1 MFSKK
6 DSKMSFKFNVSTQPS
21 YGMFTDFGNDA
32 VDAIIRTAKVL
43 KMSWTQVD
51 AELESLAQRFPNDFS
66 EATDTS
72 VREAV
77 YVACNFG

>member
-1 MFSKK
+1 
-6 DSKMSFKFNVSTQPS
+6 MSFKSQVSAQPS

-32 VDAIIRTAKVL
+32 VDAIVRTAKVL
-43 KMSWTQVD
+43 NMSWPQVY
-51 AELESLAQRFPNDFS
+51 AELESLAQRFPNDFD
-66 EATDTS
+66 EATDTA